1 MLGTEVFPIQGPISG
16 CGGLSA
22 TEAFLADRTT
32 YYTWYH
38 GMTGYWHHHIDIT
51 STHDLPE
58 CRSISLSVC
67 NAVHGG
73 SQGRRRPTGLKVVP
87 ACC

>member
-51 STHDLPE
+51 STSHLP
-58 CRSISLSVC
+58 IHPSVC
-67 NAVHGG
+67 YVTLCMVVLRVGVG
-73 SQGRRRPTGLKVVP
+73 LQG
-87 ACC
+87 